1 MGWPLTRSALVLVLL
16 TYLLT
21 YFLAVVRFIAPID
34 HFILSSPSRE
44 HTALSMPAA
53 LLAIACSSYHLAV
66 RPIAPASPASRRV
79 ASIVGC
85 DREPGQLGGGMPP
98 PAGDEGEEE
107 AYLSALAEARLASA
121 KLQDAELRLRQ
132 AAERR
137 PAAPP
142 GARTSISRSDAGTL
156 LVEVPAAGINAG
168 TLMTGAFSVAWF
180 SAIVP
185 ATASMLA
192 TGGGSALFMLPFWL
206 AGGAVAKQ
214 AVVDPAKA
222 TSLSIGEFAWE
233 LRQEAVGLPL
243 SSAAGASE
251 ELDGCSVEVAAEVN
265 GVPQHV
271 LRLFSGT
278 RTWSIGGGLSK
289 VELEYVAG
297 EVNAHLATLKK

>member
-1 MGWPLTRSALVLVLL
+1 
-16 TYLLT
+16 
-21 YFLAVVRFIAPID
+21 
-34 HFILSSPSRE
+34 
-44 HTALSMPAA
+44 MPAA
-53 LLAIACSSYHLAV
+53 LLAIACSSYHLTV

-79 ASIVGC
+79 DSVVGC
-85 DREPGQLGGGMPP
+85 DRAPGQLGGAPGQLGGVPP

-107 AYLSALAEARLASA
+107 EYLSALAEARLASE

-142 GARTSISRSDAGTL
+142 VTAPPVTAPPVTAPPVTAPAARPVGARTSISRSDAGTL
-156 LVEVPAAGINAG
+156 LVEVPPAGLLNMG
-168 TLMTGAFSVAWF
+168 TLMGGAFSAAWF

-185 ATASMLA
+185 ATGSMIA
-192 TGGGSALFMLPFWL
+192 TGGASALFMLPFWL
-206 AGGAVAKQ
+206 AGGVVAKQ
-214 AVVDPAKA
+214 TVVDPVKA

-233 LRQEAVGLPL
+233 LQQRAVGLPL
-243 SSAAGASE
+243 SSAAGASN
-251 ELDGCSVEVAAEVN
+251 ELDGCSVEVAAYVN

-278 RTWSIGGGLSK
+278 QTWSIGDGLTV

>member
-1 MGWPLTRSALVLVLL
+1 M
-16 TYLLT
+16 
-21 YFLAVVRFIAPID
+21 
-34 HFILSSPSRE
+34 
-44 HTALSMPAA
+44 AA

-137 PAAPP
+137 PAAPAVAAP
-142 GARTSISRSDAGTL
+142 AVAALATKPVGARTSISRSDAGTL
-156 LVEVPAAGINAG
+156 LVEVPPAGFNAAG
-168 TLMTGAFSVAWF
+168 TLMGGAFTAAWF

-185 ATASMLA
+185 ATGTMIA
-192 TGGGSALFMLPFWL
+192 TGGASALFMLPFWL
-206 AGGAVAKQ
+206 AGGVVAKQ
-214 AVVDPAKA
+214 TVVDPVKA

-233 LRQEAVGLPL
+233 LQQRAVGLPL
-243 SSAAGASE
+243 SSAAGASD
-251 ELDGCSVEVAAEVN
+251 ELDGCSVEVAAYVN
-265 GVPQHV
+265 DVPQHV

-278 RTWSIGGGLSK
+278 QTWSIGDGLTV
-289 VELEYVAG
+289 VELEYIAG
-297 EVNAHLATLKK
+297 EVNAHLATLKR